1 MNNKLK
7 DTVVKSI
14 RLDTALC
21 EKIQAMADKNQRDF
35 TKQVRWMLEEY
46 IRIKEDRQ

>member
-1 MNNKLK
+1 MDNMIK

-14 RLDTALC
+14 RLNTELC
-21 EKIQAMADKNQRDF
+21 DKIQTMANENQRDF

-46 IRIKEDRQ
+46 IRIKEDRR